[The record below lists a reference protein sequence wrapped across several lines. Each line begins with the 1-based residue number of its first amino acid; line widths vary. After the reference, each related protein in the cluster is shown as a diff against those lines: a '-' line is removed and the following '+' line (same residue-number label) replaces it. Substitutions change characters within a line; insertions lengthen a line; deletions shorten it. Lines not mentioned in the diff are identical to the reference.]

1 MLLLFFRL
9 FRQTTVNG
17 LAEPAPGF
25 AAVLTEAAVRAGV
38 LFGNRLFL
46 HIFYYMPAGL
56 KGQRMRE
63 YELSQ
68 AGRMWYF
75 N

>member
-1 MLLLFFRL
+1 LQSLHRVSLQHWQKLQSGQEFFL
-9 FRQTTVNG
+9 K
-17 LAEPAPGF
+17 AGF
-25 AAVLTEAAVRAGV
+25 
-38 LFGNRLFL
+38 FS
-46 HIFYYMPAGL
+46 IFYYMPAGP